1 MLMIEDFKRMKWL
14 PLTAGALLCV
24 FGLWAML
31 RPAGV
36 VKMLHVCIGAAILTL
51 GVCEL
56 AAGFAGKSTQ
66 PRAVSGAQRL
76 RGGVN
81 AAVGLVFLV
90 NRTLSLVFVAV
101 TLGVWSILF
110 GLLRLRDALR
120 RRAACRPWG
129 GCAADAAAKLAIG
142 AGMLASPLVSMAL
155 WTIFMGAFFLFAGVS
170 VIYSALYL
178 DRLPHDFGDF

>member
-1 MLMIEDFKRMKWL
+1 MIEDFKQMKWL
-14 PLTAGALLCV
+14 PLTAGALLCAL
-24 FGLWAML
+24 GLLAML
-31 RPAGV
+31 WPTGV
-36 VKMLHVCIGAAILTL
+36 VKILPVCIGAAILTL

-56 AAGFAGKSTQ
+56 AAGLAASRTQ
-66 PRAVSGAQRL
+66 PRAVSGMQRL
-76 RGGVN
+76 HGGVN
-81 AAVGLVFLV
+81 IAVGLVLLLR
-90 NRTLSLVFVAV
+90 RTLSLVFIAV

-129 GCAADAAAKLAIG
+129 GCAADAAAKMIVG
-142 AGMLASPLVSMAL
+142 AGMLASPLASMAL
-155 WTIFMGAFFLFAGVS
+155 WTAFLGAFFLFAGVS

>member
-1 MLMIEDFKRMKWL
+1 MIEDFKQMKWL
-14 PLTAGALLCV
+14 PLTAGALLCA
-24 FGLWAML
+24 FGLLAML

-36 VKMLHVCIGAAILTL
+36 VKILPVCIGAVILIL

-56 AAGFAGKSTQ
+56 AAGFAAKSAQ
-66 PRAVSGAQRL
+66 PRAVSGMQRL

-81 AAVGLVFLV
+81 LAVGLVFLL
-90 NRTLSLVFVAV
+90 NRTLSLIFIAV

-120 RRAACRPWG
+120 RRAASRPWG
-129 GCAADAAAKLAIG
+129 GCAADAAAKLATG
-142 AGMLASPLVSMAL
+142 AGLLASPLASMAL
-155 WTIFMGAFFLFAGVS
+155 WTVLIGAFFLFAGAS

>member
-1 MLMIEDFKRMKWL
+1 MIEDFKQMKWL
-14 PLTAGALLCV
+14 PLTAGALLCA

-36 VKMLHVCIGAAILTL
+36 IRMLHVCIGVAILIL

-56 AAGFAGKSTQ
+56 VAGFAAKNAQ
-66 PRAVSGAQRL
+66 PRAVSGTQRL

-81 AAVGLVFLV
+81 VAVGLVFLL
-90 NRTLSLVFVAV
+90 NRTLSLIFVAV

-110 GLLRLRDALR
+110 GLLRLRDALQ
-120 RRAACRPWG
+120 RRAACQPWG
-129 GCAADAAAKLAIG
+129 GCAADAAAKIAIG
-142 AGMLASPLVSMAL
+142 AGMLAGPLLSIAIWMFL
-155 WTIFMGAFFLFAGVS
+155 LGLFFLFVGVS

>member
-1 MLMIEDFKRMKWL
+1 MIEDFKQMKWL

-24 FGLWAML
+24 FGLLAAL
-31 RPAGV
+31 RPASV
-36 VKMLHVCIGAAILTL
+36 VKILPVCIGAAILIL
-51 GVCEL
+51 GIAEL
-56 AAGFAGKSTQ
+56 AAGFAARGTQ
-66 PRAVSGAQRL
+66 PRAVSGTQRL

-81 AAVGLVFLV
+81 TAVGLVFLL
-90 NRTLSLVFVAV
+90 NRTLSLVFIAV

-142 AGMLASPLVSMAL
+142 AGLLASPLASMAL
-155 WTIFMGAFFLFAGVS
+155 CTILIGLFFLFVGAS

>member
-1 MLMIEDFKRMKWL
+1 MIEDFKQMKWL
-14 PLTAGALLCV
+14 PLTAGTLLCA
-24 FGLWAML
+24 FGLLAML
-31 RPAGV
+31 RPARV
-36 VKMLHVCIGAAILTL
+36 INILPVCIGAAILIL
-51 GVCEL
+51 GACEL
-56 AAGFAGKSTQ
+56 AAGFAAKGAQS
-66 PRAVSGAQRL
+66 RAVSGMQRL

-81 AAVGLVFLV
+81 VAVGLVFLL
-90 NRTLSLVFVAV
+90 NRTLSLIFIAV

-120 RRAACRPWG
+120 RRAAYRPWG

-142 AGMLASPLVSMAL
+142 AGMLASPLASMAI
-155 WTIFMGAFFLFAGVS
+155 WTIFFGLFFLFAGAS

>member
-1 MLMIEDFKRMKWL
+1 MIEDFKQMKWL
-14 PLTAGALLCV
+14 PLTAGALLCA
-24 FGLWAML
+24 FGLFAML
-31 RPAGV
+31 RPAAV
-36 VKMLHVCIGAAILTL
+36 IRMLHVCVGAAILVL

-56 AAGFAGKSTQ
+56 AAGFAAKGTQ
-66 PRAVSGAQRL
+66 PRGVSGMQRL

-81 AAVGLVFLV
+81 VAVGLVFLL
-90 NRTLSLVFVAV
+90 NRTLSLMFVGV

-120 RRAACRPWG
+120 RRAACLPWG

-142 AGMLASPLVSMAL
+142 AGMLAGPLLSMAIWMSL
-155 WTIFMGAFFLFAGVS
+155 IGLFFLFVGVS
-170 VIYSALYL
+170 VIYSTLYL